1 MDGYLRESMKYEAR
15 QFATDQRI
23 IDLVRTR
30 TTMDLGMY
38 EDQTFQNLCAEIRGR
53 FVRLV
58 LRGSDI
64 EDATILHAI
73 NSRPIITPKGGRKT
87 HGKPGM
93 GEKAAK
99 SSD

>member
-15 QFATDQRI
+15 QFATDLRI
-23 IDLVRTR
+23 VDLVKNR
-30 TTMDLGMY
+30 TTLDLGMY
-38 EDQTFQNLCAEIRGR
+38 EDQTFRNLCEQIRAR

-64 EDATILHAI
+64 DDATILHAI
-73 NSRPIITPKGGRKT
+73 NSRPLVTPKGGRKT

-99 SSD
+99 NRD